1 LEAVLV
7 AVDLVVESGALSAQ
21 HVLNVVAR
29 INAVPVPDTVETTL
43 QLTQAPLAN
52 TNRYDSLR
60 GDVGLTTNAVEVSH
74 AS

>member
-1 LEAVLV
+1 MAI
-7 AVDLVVESGALSAQ
+7 G
-21 HVLNVVAR
+21 
-29 INAVPVPDTVETTL
+29 VPNSVETTL

-60 GDVGLTTNAVEVSH
+60 GDVDLTTNAVEVSH